1 MNRYSTIA
9 RTSIAAA
16 LLMNAEGTD
25 PSVGGTAAPE
35 VKLSRVE
42 KLAAQIATI
51 EKRIETDTAKVADLK
66 QELETAQRLADVRE
80 GTLIIAKLGR
90 AETVR
95 EVPATVLGKKED
107 DNGVRYKIEFGDGF
121 DKDVTVIQPAQ
132 IVAITGQITE

>member
-1 MNRYSTIA
+1 MKQLNRTF
-9 RTSIAAA
+9 RTLAVAALFRNEGDNAGDVGAAA
-16 LLMNAEGTD
+16 T
-25 PSVGGTAAPE
+25 E
-35 VKLSRVE
+35 VKLTRVE

-80 GTLIIAKLGR
+80 GTLITARLGR
-90 AETVR
+90 AETTR
-95 EVPATVLGKKED
+95 EVAATVLGKKED

-132 IVAITGQITE
+132 IIAITGQISE